1 MTDTFPPY
9 CQSVAFP
16 EYRVHNYPETNS
28 RELGQNTK
36 YYTFR
41 YRVLRSKF
49 VNCGLLSVLRGTN
62 IHVFTVVSNEWGSIV
77 THRKSLQYL
86 RDIRSQS
93 IWSELQPAYEVTV
106 ISIQALSLKN

>member
-1 MTDTFPPY
+1 MTDTFLPY
-9 CQSVAFP
+9 CQSVAVP

-41 YRVLRSKF
+41 CRVLRSKF
-49 VNCGLLSVLRGTN
+49 MNCRLLSVLRGMN
-62 IHVFTVVSNEWGSIV
+62 IHVFTVVSKQWGYIV

-93 IWSELQPAYEVTV
+93 IWRECNVHKKSR
-106 ISIQALSLKN
+106 